1 MDYFNNAVK
10 PACSRCLSPL
20 RASVI
25 PSKRRSVCRETD
37 GLYWWRK
44 LLASLAGET
53 DPGVERAHLDEI
65 RSGGPPFAPA
75 KQASSMVP
83 KDSGKRGLTF
93 GNEASLSLDF
103 GKFDYFR
110 VAPAAGLP

>member
-1 MDYFNNAVK
+1 M
-10 PACSRCLSPL
+10 
-20 RASVI
+20 
-25 PSKRRSVCRETD
+25 E
-37 GLYWWRK
+37 K

-83 KDSGKRGLTF
+83 KDYGKRGLTF
-93 GNEASLSLDF
+93 GNEASLSLDL